1 MNSSKNLL
9 LLQCIYFFHNWN
21 FIKLFNWREKSI
33 TFTYLEDENI
43 NQNEKTNSNLGETKY
58 YNVSKES
65 ENCTLDH
72 ITCTDNAAKSNCTWL
87 PGYVTSEK
95 LKYCQ
100 LDKKRSKWQHFY

>member
-1 MNSSKNLL
+1 MEYHQVIQLK
-9 LLQCIYFFHNWN
+9 
-21 FIKLFNWREKSI
+21 KKSI
-33 TFTYLEDENI
+33 TFTYLE
-43 NQNEKTNSNLGETKY
+43 NQNAEANSNLGETKY

-65 ENCTLDH
+65 ENYTLDH
-72 ITCTDNAAKSNCTWL
+72 ITCTDNTTKSNWTWL